1 VIGWMLAAQL
11 VVVAHG
17 PDTASTCAPF
27 EITAAASAP
36 GIVAPRL
43 VLPLG
48 PSLQLLRTT
57 LHSRLERDGAGR
69 PTSITEATFDVAVA
83 ATGRVTLP
91 AVVGVLAAQRV
102 ATAPLVIHL
111 ASVDPVPPLVLVR
124 ASLDDGRHRG
134 TDDSLFVGQ
143 QVDYVV
149 DVQLNEAARQR
160 LRRNPTFFPPEMP
173 AVLAYDL
180 APPPAVARVGQHC
193 FETLSYHRAL
203 FPLFPGSTSI
213 PPATL
218 TYALPVST
226 SFFSREESYELRT
239 DSVHLVVAE
248 PPSEGRPTD
257 FTGAVGVVT
266 ATMRL
271 GAARPRV
278 GDPLVLT
285 VRLAGT
291 GNVKLLPRPVIT
303 IGWASIALGD
313 ERVELDTSR
322 ARVAG
327 AKEFDW
333 LLTPRRDGHQAIP
346 PLRYPYF
353 DPERAA
359 YQVAVADSIGLDVAS
374 GSLAA
379 ADTTVTDRLAVRATM
394 REERA
399 PPLPSHPW
407 FWLALVAA
415 PVPAGLRRVMT
426 RRRRRT
432 SGLTAARRLRQLAG
446 SRTSVPAREL
456 RRLYL
461 DTLHERIPS
470 LVAATPR
477 VPLGR
482 QLRRAGVTD
491 TTADAAQSLLDRLD
505 AAAFS
510 SRGSIDPSLGGEA
523 AVIARAID
531 EEAVRTR
538 AITGPMRAVALLALV
553 SSVAALSAMPETAVH
568 RFAEGVRAY
577 DGGQFLLAERL
588 FARAAD
594 DAPRAVDAWFNLGTA
609 ALAANDTGRA
619 ALGWQRALRLD
630 PLDVESR
637 DRLATIAPAPITAPG
652 YVPPVPVD
660 ALAAA
665 ALALWLAAWLG
676 LALPASRRPNWLRS
690 VGGGAIVVAV
700 VSLAGA
706 LELRTRLDPRG
717 LALLRGT
724 TVLKE
729 APVLGSASVAA
740 GVVGEVGTIGA
751 RDGAWVRI
759 TFDAGR
765 VGWLSAA
772 ALIPLDEPGPLH

>member
-1 VIGWMLAAQL
+1 VIGWLLAAQL
-11 VVVAHG
+11 IVVAHG
-17 PDTASTCAPF
+17 PDTASSCAPI
-27 EITAAASAP
+27 EITAAASAA
-36 GIVAPRL
+36 GVVAPRL
-43 VLPLG
+43 MLPLG
-48 PSLQLLRTT
+48 GSLQLLRSTM
-57 LHSRLERDGAGR
+57 HSRVERDGAGH

-83 ATGRVTLP
+83 GTGRLSLP
-91 AVVGVLAAQRV
+91 GIIGVLGAQRAV
-102 ATAPLVIHL
+102 ASPIVVEVAP
-111 ASVDPVPPLVLVR
+111 VDPAPPIVLVR

-134 TDDSLFVGQ
+134 AEDSLFVGQ

-180 APPPAVARVGQHC
+180 APPPAVERTGQHC
-193 FETLSYHRAL
+193 FETLSYRRAL
-203 FPLFPGSTSI
+203 FPLFPGTSAI

-248 PPSEGRPTD
+248 PPAAGRPAD
-257 FTGAVGVVT
+257 YTGAVGVVK
-266 ATMRL
+266 ATTRI
-271 GAARPRV
+271 GAAGARV

-285 VRLAGT
+285 VRLEGT
-291 GNVKLLPRPVIT
+291 GNLKLLPRPVIT
-303 IGWASIALGD
+303 IDWATIALGD
-313 ERVELDTSR
+313 ERVELDTTR

-333 LLTPRRDGHQAIP
+333 LLTPRRDGPQTIP
-346 PLRYPYF
+346 PLRYPFF

-359 YQVAVADSIGLDVAS
+359 YDLAVTDSIRLDVAS
-374 GSLAA
+374 GSLAS
-379 ADTTVTDRLAVRATM
+379 ADTAVVERLAIRPIM

-399 PPLPSHPW
+399 PSLPSHPW

-415 PVPAGLRRVMT
+415 PVPAGLRRLGRL
-426 RRRRRT
+426 RRRNN
-432 SGLTAARRLRQLAG
+432 SGVSAARRLKQLAG
-446 SRTSVPAREL
+446 GRTSVPAREL

-470 LVAATPR
+470 LTAASPR
-477 VPLGR
+477 APLAR

-491 TTADAAQSLLDRLD
+491 ATADAAESLLDRLD

-510 SRGSIDPSLGGEA
+510 SSGAIDPRMGGEA

-531 EEAVRTR
+531 GEAVRER
-538 AITGPMRAVALLALV
+538 PFTGSVRVVALLAL
-553 SSVAALSAMPETAVH
+553 AASAGVFAAMPEVATH
-568 RFAEGVRAY
+568 RFADGVRAY
-577 DGGQFLLAERL
+577 EGGQLLLAERF

-594 DAPRAVDAWFNLGTA
+594 AAPRAVDAWFNLGTA
-609 ALAANDTGRA
+609 AWAANDSARA

-630 PLDVESR
+630 PLDAESR
-637 DRLATIAPAPITAPG
+637 ERLSAIALGPITAPG

-660 ALAAA
+660 AVAGV
-665 ALALWLAAWLG
+665 ALALWLAAWLA
-676 LALPASRRPNWLRS
+676 LAAPPERRPVWIRS
-690 VGGGAIVVAV
+690 AGGGTIVVAIV
-700 VSLAGA
+700 GVAGA
-706 LELRTRLDPRG
+706 LELRDRLDPRG
-717 LALLRGT
+717 LAVLRGA

-740 GVVGEVGTIGA
+740 GVVGEVGSLGV
-751 RDGAWVRI
+751 RQGAWVRI
-759 TFDAGR
+759 TLDGGR
-765 VGWLSAA
+765 AGWLPVA
-772 ALIPLDEPGPLH
+772 ALIPLDAPGPVD